1 MVCCSSLRCPWF
13 TYFVLLCFLREVY
26 IRGDR
31 TSSDN
36 ASWARTVHARTTA
49 FDTPLSAVT
58 QAEECPCQTH
68 ARWRT
73 AGGAV
78 RMSPRWLLVYSRG
91 AAHKAQRQCALV
103 TAPTPPHAHGAAALL
118 WSRRH
123 NQPELLVSSVDV
135 DRLRARPV
143 FASRSWGRGRGG
155 CHKSP
160 GDICWGASR
169 IDDSRNSWRRPGLLA
184 HAAPWPPS
192 GLTGSHIRRPH
203 GFRTIYIIT
212 LLITRKSFSFYHK
225 HRPMLV
231 KNRKDVSQQWVYVK
245 CFLLLP
251 LNAISIKITSV
262 KPKTI
267 FVQYTKYIFWT

>member
-1 MVCCSSLRCPWF
+1 MSLTGTSRDTLAWITNQYGLLLKSSLSMIYVFCAAVF
-13 TYFVLLCFLREVY
+13 SS
-26 IRGDR
+26 RGDR

-184 HAAPWPPS
+184 HAAPGHPAGWPAPIS
-192 GLTGSHIRRPH
+192 GGHTAFAQS
-203 GFRTIYIIT
+203 T
-212 LLITRKSFSFYHK
+212 LLPYLQQGSPSVFITNTDRS
-225 HRPMLV
+225 
-231 KNRKDVSQQWVYVK
+231 W
-245 CFLLLP
+245 
-251 LNAISIKITSV
+251 
-262 KPKTI
+262 
-267 FVQYTKYIFWT
+267 